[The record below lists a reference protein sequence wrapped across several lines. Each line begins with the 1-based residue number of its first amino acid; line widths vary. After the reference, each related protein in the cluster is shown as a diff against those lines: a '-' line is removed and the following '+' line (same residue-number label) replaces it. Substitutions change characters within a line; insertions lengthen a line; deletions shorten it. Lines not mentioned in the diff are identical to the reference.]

1 MKLFTDQMGRTV
13 ALSAWPPRRIV
24 SLVPSQTEL
33 LADLGLEAEVVG
45 ITKFCV
51 HPANW
56 FQQKKRVGGT
66 KTVSPDKV
74 AALAPDLIIGNKEEN
89 EQTQIEALAARYPVW
104 MSDIRNLKD
113 ALDMIGGVGELT
125 GKPEAAKDLVHRIE
139 QDFDAL
145 HMPAAGLN
153 PLKIAYLIWRKP
165 YMVAAGDTFIDEML
179 RVAGFH
185 NVFGHL
191 NRYPEIS
198 LEELA
203 ARQPEAI
210 FLSSEPFPFAEK
222 HFGPVR
228 EVCPAA
234 RIMIVDGEM
243 FSWYGSRLQYAPA
256 YFRQLWETLGLAAT
270 EQNKNAP

>member
-1 MKLFTDQMGRTV
+1 MSIFTDQMGRTV
-13 ALSAWPPRRIV
+13 ALPAWPPRRII

-33 LADLGLEAEVVG
+33 LADLGLEDEVVG

-51 HPANW
+51 HPAVW

-66 KTVSPDKV
+66 KTVSLEKV

-89 EQTQIEALAARYPVW
+89 EQAQIEALAARYPVW
-104 MSDIRNLKD
+104 MSDICKLQD
-113 ALDMIGGVGELT
+113 ALDMIGRVGELT
-125 GKPEAAKDLVHRIE
+125 GKPEAAKDLAHKIGRE
-139 QDFDAL
+139 FDAL
-145 HMPAAGLN
+145 QMPVAGIP
-153 PLKIAYLIWRKP
+153 PLKVAYLIWRKP
-165 YMVAAGDTFIDEML
+165 YMVAGSDTFIDEML

-185 NVFGHL
+185 NVFGQKD
-191 NRYPEIS
+191 RYPEIS
-198 LEELA
+198 FEELA

-222 HFGPVR
+222 HFGPLR

-256 YFRQLWETLGLAAT
+256 YFRQLREILGLAAT
-270 EQNKNAP
+270 